1 MLINLQVRHI
11 YIITLTGKTDISLHL
26 QVRQISLH
34 LQVRQIYHYTDRQDR
49 YIITFTGKTDISLH
63 RQVRQIYHYTYR

>member
-26 QVRQISLH
+26 QVRQICCY
-34 LQVRQIYHYTDRQDR
+34 IYRKDR
-49 YIITFTGKTDISLH
+49 YVVTLTGKTDMLLH
-63 RQVRQIYHYTYR
+63 LQERQIYYYTDR